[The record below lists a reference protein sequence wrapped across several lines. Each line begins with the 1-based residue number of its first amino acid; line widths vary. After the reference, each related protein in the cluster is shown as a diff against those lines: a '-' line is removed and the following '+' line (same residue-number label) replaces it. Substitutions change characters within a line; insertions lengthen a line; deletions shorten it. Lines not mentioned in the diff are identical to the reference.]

1 MIKNNDNIM
10 VSFRILFTAV
20 LILLTFDTNAQKTD
34 ANIFGDVKSNGEHL
48 PFVSVYLEG
57 TTRGTT
63 TDATGHYLLINL
75 PEGTH
80 VLVAKFLGYTT
91 AKKTVTVVKGQ
102 SQEVNFE
109 LEEEMMTIKDVVVTG
124 TKTIKRQTDSPVIVN
139 ILDSKALGFV
149 QACNISEGLKF
160 QPGLRVETDCQT
172 CNYTQLRMNGLGG
185 SYSQI
190 LINGRPVFSPL
201 TGLYGLEQIPAN
213 MVERIEVV
221 RGAGS
226 ALYGSSAIGGTV
238 NIITKIPSEGSF
250 DLSTDIQRING
261 KATDLNIN
269 GNANVLTRKRNAG
282 ASVFV
287 NRRYRDYYDH
297 NGDNFS
303 ELPELKNNSFG
314 ANLFFRPTQNQKLE
328 LNITSLYE
336 YRYGGEMV
344 SKPAYLTQQSEE
356 RTHNVFMGGLDYQI
370 NFNEDNSSF
379 IFYFAGQNTGRNHY
393 TGILPDDQADFED
406 HINDPPYGI
415 TKNHTLQAG
424 AQFNQMLKDF
434 LGGSNALT
442 FGAEYIIDN
451 VLDTIPSYNYGIDQ
465 LTKNFGLFA
474 QSDWAVFPGFTLLTG
489 IRADKHN
496 FLANPVISPR
506 VSLMYKLKT
515 TTQFR
520 LTWGTGFR
528 APQAFDSDMHIAFA
542 GGGVS
547 RISLSQGLKQE
558 RSNSVSG
565 SVNYDKS
572 SERFIAGF
580 TIEGFYTRL
589 DDAFYLQPVGSDEF
603 GDLYEKRNGS
613 GATVQGATLELRG
626 NFNRKMQLEA
636 GLTFQK
642 SYYDDPVENISGL
655 DPASEF
661 LRSPDTYGY
670 ITLSFTPAGKFNASV
685 SSVYTG
691 PMLLA
696 HYAGAPELS
705 ADTYK
710 TTASFTE
717 LSFRAGYTIDFES
730 FESAIE
736 FFAGV
741 KNLTNAYQDDF
752 DSGKYRDS
760 NYIYGPSAPRTIF
773 FGIRLK
779 SL

>member
-1 MIKNNDNIM
+1 MRLI
-10 VSFRILFTAV
+10 RILSVFLFLSITPD
-20 LILLTFDTNAQKTD
+20 IFSQKTD
-34 ANIFGDVKSNGEHL
+34 ANVFGDVKSKGEHL
-48 PFVSVYLEG
+48 AFVSIYLEG

-63 TDATGHYLLINL
+63 TDATGHYMLVNL

-91 AKKTVTVVKGQ
+91 AKKTITVVRGQ
-102 SQEVNFE
+102 SQEVNFV
-109 LEEEMMTIKDVVVTG
+109 LEEEVMTINDIVITG
-124 TKTIKRQTDSPVIVN
+124 TKTVKRQTDSPVIVN
-139 ILDSKALGFV
+139 ILDAKALNFA

-190 LINGRPVFSPL
+190 LINGRPIFSPL
-201 TGLYGLEQIPAN
+201 TGLYGMEQIPAN

-238 NIITKIPSEGSF
+238 NIITRIPSEGSYDF
-250 DLSTDIQRING
+250 STTLQRING
-261 KATDLNIN
+261 QSTDLNLS
-269 GNANVLTRKRNAG
+269 GNLNVLTLKRNAG

-314 ANLFFRPTQNQKLE
+314 ANLFFRPTQNQKIE
-328 LNITSLYE
+328 LTLTSLYE

-393 TGILPDDQADFED
+393 TGILPDLQTDFED
-406 HINDPPYGI
+406 HINDPPYGV
-415 TKNHTLQAG
+415 TSNYTLQAG
-424 AQFNQMLKDF
+424 SQFNQMLKNF
-434 LGGSNALT
+434 VGGSNALT
-442 FGAEYIIDN
+442 FGVEYVIDN
-451 VLDTIPSYNYGIDQ
+451 VMDTIPSYNYGTDQ
-465 LTKNFGLFA
+465 LTRNFGLFA
-474 QSDWAVFPGFTLLTG
+474 QSDWEIIPGFTLLTG

-496 FLANPVISPR
+496 FVDNPVISPR

-528 APQAFDSDMHIAFA
+528 APQAFDTDMHIAFA
-542 GGGVS
+542 GGGIS
-547 RISLSQGLKQE
+547 RISLAPGLKQE

-572 SERFIAGF
+572 SEKFIAGF

-589 DDAFYLQPVGSDEF
+589 NDAFYLEPVGSDEF
-603 GDLYEKRNGS
+603 GNLYEKRNGD
-613 GATVQGATLELRG
+613 GATVNGATLELRG
-626 NFNRKMQLEA
+626 NFNRKLQLEA

-642 SYYDDPVENISGL
+642 SFYDTPVENISGL
-655 DPASEF
+655 DPAREF
-661 LRSPDTYGY
+661 LRTPDTYGY
-670 ITLSFTPAGKFNASV
+670 ITLSFTPAGRFNASV

-696 HYAGAPELS
+696 HYAGAPEQS

-710 TTASFTE
+710 TTSSFTE
-717 LSFRAGYTIDFES
+717 INIRAGYTVSFES
-730 FESAIE
+730 LDSAIE

-773 FGIRLK
+773 FGIKLK

>member
-1 MIKNNDNIM
+1 MRLI
-10 VSFRILFTAV
+10 RILSVFLFLSITPD
-20 LILLTFDTNAQKTD
+20 IFSQKTD
-34 ANIFGDVKSNGEHL
+34 ANVFGDVKSKGEHL
-48 PFVSVYLEG
+48 AFVSIYLEG

-63 TDATGHYLLINL
+63 TDATGHYMLVNL

-91 AKKTVTVVKGQ
+91 AKKTITVVRGQ
-102 SQEVNFE
+102 SQEVNFV
-109 LEEEMMTIKDVVVTG
+109 LEEEVMTINDIVITG
-124 TKTIKRQTDSPVIVN
+124 TKTVKRQTDSPVIVN
-139 ILDSKALGFV
+139 ILDAKALNFA

-172 CNYTQLRMNGLGG
+172 CNYTQLRMNGIGG

-190 LINGRPVFSPL
+190 LINGRPIFSPL
-201 TGLYGLEQIPAN
+201 TGLYGMEQIPAN

-238 NIITKIPSEGSF
+238 NIITRIPSEGSYDF
-250 DLSTDIQRING
+250 STTLQRING
-261 KATDLNIN
+261 QSTDLNLS
-269 GNANVLTRKRNAG
+269 GNLNVLTLKRNAG

-314 ANLFFRPTQNQKLE
+314 ANLFFRPTQNQKIE
-328 LNITSLYE
+328 LTLTSLYE

-356 RTHNVFMGGLDYQI
+356 RTHNVFMGGIDYQI

-393 TGILPDDQADFED
+393 TGILPDLQTDFED
-406 HINDPPYGI
+406 HINDPPYGV
-415 TKNHTLQAG
+415 TSNYTLQAG
-424 AQFNQMLKDF
+424 SQFNQMLKNF
-434 LGGSNALT
+434 VGGSNALT
-442 FGAEYIIDN
+442 FGVEYVIDN
-451 VLDTIPSYNYGIDQ
+451 VMDTIPSYNYGTDQ
-465 LTKNFGLFA
+465 LTRNFGLFA
-474 QSDWAVFPGFTLLTG
+474 QSDWEIIPGFTLLTG

-496 FLANPVISPR
+496 FVDNPVISPK

-528 APQAFDSDMHIAFA
+528 APQAFDTDMHIAFA
-542 GGGVS
+542 GGGIS
-547 RISLSQGLKQE
+547 RISLAPGLKQE

-572 SERFIAGF
+572 SEKFIAGF

-589 DDAFYLQPVGSDEF
+589 NDAFYLEPAGSDEF
-603 GDLYEKRNGS
+603 GNLYEKRNGD
-613 GATVQGATLELRG
+613 GATVNGATLELRG
-626 NFNRKMQLEA
+626 NFNRKLQLEA

-642 SYYDDPVENISGL
+642 SFYDTPVENISGL
-655 DPASEF
+655 DPAREF
-661 LRSPDTYGY
+661 LRTPDTYGY
-670 ITLSFTPAGKFNASV
+670 ITLSFTPAGRFNASV

-696 HYAGAPELS
+696 HYAGAPEQS

-710 TTASFTE
+710 TTSSFTE
-717 LSFRAGYTIDFES
+717 INIRAGYTVS
-730 FESAIE
+730 FETLDSAIE

-773 FGIRLK
+773 FGIKLK